1 MEGVQRFNELCDFVK
16 NDRIANEAFDNE
28 YCGKMT
34 KQKVDDGK
42 KSSTR
47 LLHTMNPIMTTLLE
61 CSGNGICTYV
71 HLL

>member
-1 MEGVQRFNELCDFVK
+1 LEGVQRFNELCDFVK

-42 KSSTR
+42 KIKHSIVAYNEPDNDNLAR
-47 LLHTMNPIMTTLLE
+47 
-61 CSGNGICTYV
+61 V
-71 HLL
+71 